1 MYLSLDELGLSPKTT
16 QTTASYIAIEG
27 PIGVGKTTLARS
39 LAHSLECDALY
50 EAAEDNPFL
59 NRFYRDPKAYA
70 LPTQLHFLFQRISQI
85 EDIKQ
90 NDIFNVRRVAD
101 FLIDKDPL
109 FAEVNLDSDQFAIYQ
124 KVFDT
129 IILDAPKPDLVVY
142 LQAPTDVLIERIRKR
157 GIESEQKIS
166 NSYLAQLNDAY
177 MRYFHNYAKSP
188 LLIVNAAE
196 IDFVQDKNQYRNL
209 VETIVNT
216 RSGRHYYNP
225 LTRDI

>member
-1 MYLSLDELGLSPKTT
+1 MYLSLDELGLAPEAS
-16 QTTASYIAIEG
+16 QTLASYIAIEG

-39 LAHSLECDALY
+39 LAHSFESEALY
-50 EAAEDNPFL
+50 EQPEENPFL
-59 NRFYRDPKAYA
+59 NRFYKDPKAYA

-90 NDIFNVRRVAD
+90 ADIFNSRRVSD
-101 FLIDKDPL
+101 FLIDKDSL

-124 KVFDT
+124 KVFDA
-129 IILDAPKPDLVVY
+129 IMIDAPKPDLVVY

-157 GIESEQKIS
+157 GIEFEQKI
-166 NSYLAQLNDAY
+166 NNNYLAQLNDAY
-177 MRYFHNYAKSP
+177 MRYFHNYAGSP

-196 IDFVQDKNQYRNL
+196 IDFVHDKNQYRNL

-225 LTRDI
+225 LTREI

>member
-1 MYLSLDELGLSPKTT
+1 MYLSLEELGIIPETS
-16 QTTASYIAIEG
+16 QTLASYIAIEG

-39 LAHSLECDALY
+39 LAHSFDCDVLY
-50 EAAEDNPFL
+50 EQPEDNPFL
-59 NRFYRDPKAYA
+59 NRFYRDPKTYA

-90 NDIFNVRRVAD
+90 NDIFSSRRISD

-109 FAEVNLDSDQFAIYQ
+109 FAEVNLDSDQLAIYQ
-124 KVFDT
+124 KVFDA
-129 IILDAPKPDLVVY
+129 IIIDAPQPDLVVY

-157 GIESEQKIS
+157 GIESEQKINS
-166 NSYLAQLNDAY
+166 SYLAQLNDAY
-177 MRYFHNYAKSP
+177 MRYFHNYANSP

-196 IDFVQDKNQYRNL
+196 IDFVGDKNQYRNL

-216 RSGRHYYNP
+216 KSGRHYYNP
-225 LTRDI
+225 LTREI

>member
-1 MYLSLDELGLSPKTT
+1 MYLSLDELGLAPETS
-16 QTTASYIAIEG
+16 QTLASYIAIEG

-39 LAHSLECDALY
+39 LAHSFECEALY
-50 EAAEDNPFL
+50 EQPEENPFL
-59 NRFYRDPKAYA
+59 NRFYKDPKAYA

-85 EDIKQ
+85 EDIGQ
-90 NDIFNVRRVAD
+90 RDIFDSRRVSD
-101 FLIDKDPL
+101 FLIDKDSL

-124 KVFDT
+124 KVFDA
-129 IILDAPKPDLVVY
+129 IIIDAPKPDLVVY

-157 GIESEQKIS
+157 GIEFEQKINS
-166 NSYLAQLNDAY
+166 SYLAQLNDAY
-177 MRYFHNYAKSP
+177 MRYFHNYSGSP

-196 IDFVQDKNQYRNL
+196 IDFVHDKNQYRNL

-225 LTRDI
+225 LTREI